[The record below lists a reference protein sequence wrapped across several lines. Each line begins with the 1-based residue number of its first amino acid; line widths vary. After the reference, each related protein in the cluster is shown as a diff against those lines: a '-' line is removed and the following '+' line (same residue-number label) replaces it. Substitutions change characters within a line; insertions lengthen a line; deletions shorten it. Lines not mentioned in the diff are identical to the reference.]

1 MVHSLTI
8 WYLFWRYQ
16 YIAWLMEIIGI
27 CSIIIWLD
35 FIMYFLAL
43 FGIFTCCMYSFSSII
58 YVRECLEQFLYFRL
72 GKCNRWFLI
81 QIFLSHAAEKIIS
94 SLDLINART
103 SVTGKDDEKKHG
115 CMCVLNQNFITN
127 DTTLKREWTFL
138 LVAVESQTIDLPNS
152 SYSTKRSN
160 SCYRWKNSFSF

>member
-1 MVHSLTI
+1 MKRHFHSKTI
-8 WYLFWRYQ
+8 LNPVSNVWCIHWRYQ

-27 CSIIIWLD
+27 WSILIWLD

-58 YVRECLEQFLYFRL
+58 YVRECVEQFLYFHL

-94 SLDLINART
+94 RLDLINART
-103 SVTGKDDEKKHG
+103 SVTRKDDEKKHG
-115 CMCVLNQNFITN
+115 CMCVLNQNFITIFVIEKSFN
-127 DTTLKREWTFL
+127 
-138 LVAVESQTIDLPNS
+138 
-152 SYSTKRSN
+152 
-160 SCYRWKNSFSF
+160 RWLACSWQIFF